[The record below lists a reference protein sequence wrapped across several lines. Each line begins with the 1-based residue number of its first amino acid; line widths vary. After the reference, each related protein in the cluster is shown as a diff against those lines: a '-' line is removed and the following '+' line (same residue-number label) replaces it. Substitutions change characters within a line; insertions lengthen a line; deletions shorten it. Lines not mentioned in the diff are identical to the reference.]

1 MAVDAVGEHEA
12 RAAARA
18 GRLKSRYFEITL
30 AAEGVLICYRHIV
43 ADPFGR
49 RIGSSEVRHRM
60 TLRLKHLGGVQ
71 SPMAEAAI
79 EIPFSAERAAA
90 VARAI
95 EILDGDIDA
104 LKRKPLTPKTV
115 KSVLGITGV
124 ERVRWSRDGRLPAM
138 EDPSFFGSGCR
149 SVPFHTYRPET
160 IATLMA
166 DPRILATWREIDAR
180 QAMGKDSMA
189 GPSLDPDEQGDPA
202 KEDRMPPAGGKA
214 P

>member
-1 MAVDAVGEHEA
+1 MAVDAVGEDVAGAEA
-12 RAAARA
+12 RAD
-18 GRLKSRYFEITL
+18 LPKSRYFDITL
-30 AAEGVLICYRHIV
+30 QAESVLLCYRHVV

-49 RIGSSEVRHRM
+49 RIGPSEVRHRM
-60 TLRLKHLGGVQ
+60 ALRLKHVGGVQ
-71 SPMAEAAI
+71 SKAADAAI
-79 EIPFSAERAAA
+79 EIPFSPERVAA

-95 EILDGDIDA
+95 EIVDGDIDA

-138 EDPSFFGSGCR
+138 EDPSFFGNGCR

-160 IATLMA
+160 ISALMA

-202 KEDRMPPAGGKA
+202 KEDCMPPAGGKA